1 MKYDITKLRQV
12 TPAGG
17 EDGGVRFEFTDGVVV
32 MGEMTIFDFLRET
45 KDLR

>member
-1 MKYDITKLRQV
+1 MNYDISKLRQV
-12 TPAGG
+12 SPG
-17 EDGGVRFEFTDGVVV
+17 EDGGIRVEFTDGVVV